1 MFRAALAADGSTL
14 GALPP
19 ATIVAA
25 TVVRAIAAAS
35 CPANCNRAAVSH
47 GAAAAARYTCA

>member
-1 MFRAALAADGSTL
+1 MFTVALACDGSTF

-19 ATIVAA
+19 ATIVGA

-35 CPANCNRAAVSH
+35 CPANPNSLAVSH
-47 GAAAAARYTCA
+47 GAAAAARYACA